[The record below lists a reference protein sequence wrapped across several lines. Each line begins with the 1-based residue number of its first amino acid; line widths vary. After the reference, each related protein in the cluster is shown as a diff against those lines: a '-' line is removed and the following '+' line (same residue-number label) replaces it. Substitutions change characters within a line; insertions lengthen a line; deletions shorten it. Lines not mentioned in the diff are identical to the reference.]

1 MAYKVISDFKDLR
14 DGGYEYKAGDTYPH
28 TGTADAERVKHLM
41 TPTEQRG
48 ALLEEVARKPNAPS
62 ASHPHFH
69 PFPLAQKR
77 GKMPHLPTA
86 TCP

>member
-14 DGGYEYKAGDTYPH
+14 DGGYEYKAGDIYPH

-48 ALLEEVARKPNAPS
+48 ALLEEVEDKPKKAEVVQAVEETPAEPVAKPSKRK
-62 ASHPHFH
+62 
-69 PFPLAQKR
+69 K
-77 GKMPHLPTA
+77 KEV
-86 TCP
+86 

>member
-28 TGTADAERVKHLM
+28 TGAADAERVRHLM

-48 ALLEEVARKPNAPS
+48 ALLEEVEDKPKKAEVEETPAEPVAKPSKRK
-62 ASHPHFH
+62 
-69 PFPLAQKR
+69 K
-77 GKMPHLPTA
+77 KEV
-86 TCP
+86 

>member
-28 TGTADAERVKHLM
+28 TGAADAERVKHLM

-48 ALLEEVARKPNAPS
+48 ALLEEVADKPVEETPAEPVAKPSKRK
-62 ASHPHFH
+62 
-69 PFPLAQKR
+69 K
-77 GKMPHLPTA
+77 KEV
-86 TCP
+86 